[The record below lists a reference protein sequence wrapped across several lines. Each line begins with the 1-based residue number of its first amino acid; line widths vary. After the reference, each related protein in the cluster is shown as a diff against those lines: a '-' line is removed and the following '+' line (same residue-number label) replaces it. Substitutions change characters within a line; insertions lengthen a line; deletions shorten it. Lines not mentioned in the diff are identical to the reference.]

1 MPNLAQMQMPP
12 LPPAVAVAI
21 FYRQLVVTG
30 LVLAV
35 LVALAYRFWPRRP
48 SERAPVISERALLIR
63 GLGVLWAL
71 DGLLQTQPL
80 MVTRF
85 LSGVVAPLMA
95 GEPGPLADLL
105 RFGVQVW
112 GINPISANVF
122 ATFIQL
128 GIGLALLLGRD
139 GQLRRTALWTS
150 IAWGLIVWIFGEA
163 MGGIFV
169 GGGWLSGAPG
179 SVLIYVIAAGA
190 ALLPAKAWQ
199 SGFLHRAAGR
209 VIAAVLLLNALL
221 QAWPAAGFWQSDALS
236 GFVTGMSQMPQP
248 APLALPVAAF
258 GAALQANPS
267 LWNAALVVVLAVL
280 GVAWLVRPG
289 SRVLWLL
296 TALWV
301 ALAWY
306 FGQEFGVLGGMGTDP
321 NTGAIMLLTL
331 GVFVRGAE
339 AVAPARHPAAAEA
352 R

>member
-122 ATFIQL
+122 ATFSAETVSCA
-128 GIGLALLLGRD
+128 GPPFGRP
-139 GQLRRTALWTS
+139 S
-150 IAWGLIVWIFGEA
+150 H
-163 MGGIFV
+163 
-169 GGGWLSGAPG
+169 GASSCG
-179 SVLIYVIAAGA
+179 SSAKPWAASSWAAAG
-190 ALLPAKAWQ
+190 
-199 SGFLHRAAGR
+199 
-209 VIAAVLLLNALL
+209 
-221 QAWPAAGFWQSDALS
+221 
-236 GFVTGMSQMPQP
+236 
-248 APLALPVAAF
+248 
-258 GAALQANPS
+258 
-267 LWNAALVVVLAVL
+267 
-280 GVAWLVRPG
+280 
-289 SRVLWLL
+289 
-296 TALWV
+296 
-301 ALAWY
+301 
-306 FGQEFGVLGGMGTDP
+306 
-321 NTGAIMLLTL
+321 
-331 GVFVRGAE
+331 
-339 AVAPARHPAAAEA
+339 
-352 R
+352 